1 MSVCRCVCVA
11 LHLLAAPT
19 VVCHLPPSLSLS
31 RSHVAAL
38 AFLTRFLLWFIFC
51 RLPDF
56 RFLNAPSSAA
66 VCPSTRL
73 NPPPFPLHTCVCV
86 CVSVLHYQCVC
97 LETRS
102 LKQIY
107 CHSLCT
113 AVNFFSL
120 SFCFTSLSFSTSLFL
135 LAVGQVLNG
144 MVNGTTRR
152 PWQSASGECKLPRL
166 ASTRAKPSNRWT
178 AALIGTL
185 TRKTGCIMQNPLENR
200 GATKKLPL
208 LIALFFAM
216 ALVIIL

>member
-1 MSVCRCVCVA
+1 MARRSRRSCLWLWHIHGRPLNECVSFCLSGIA
-11 LHLLAAPT
+11 LVSSANSCLS
-19 VVCHLPPSLSLS
+19 PPFLSLSLS
-31 RSHVAAL
+31 RSHVTAL

-97 LETRS
+97 LKTRS

-152 PWQSASGECKLPRL
+152 P
-166 ASTRAKPSNRWT
+166 
-178 AALIGTL
+178 
-185 TRKTGCIMQNPLENR
+185 
-200 GATKKLPL
+200 
-208 LIALFFAM
+208 
-216 ALVIIL
+216 